1 MAEFRFEVWNELM
14 GYEWGPPGASTSYMT
29 LYNHTAT
36 AIKSVSASY
45 RVGGP
50 ATMQL
55 LHIDDF
61 IQICKNYSVPFDF
74 VSSHLYPVSQHS
86 GAVMIVRADVGAG

>member
-1 MAEFRFEVWNELM
+1 MAEFRLEVWNELM